1 MVTVTQKWY
10 VTLRHSKMYPH
21 TKFGIPTSKNIV
33 DMLWTRSGTD
43 RLTDRL
49 WTDSVITICLPKFL
63 WGHKNII
70 FWQSN
75 YQNQSCSSS
84 GILWLVY
91 NLKLL
96 CKTASIIRKYYTENQ
111 PTAQVRTQ
119 RGGTGGLDPP
129 WKITRC
135 WSVCGGEVDREDI

>member
-33 DMLWTRSGTD
+33 DMHWTRSGMD
-43 RLTDRL
+43 GLTDRL
-49 WTDSVITICLPKFL
+49 WRDSMITICLPLFL
-63 WGHKNII
+63 WWHKNII

-96 CKTASIIRKYYTENQ
+96 CKTTTHSTSADPE
-111 PTAQVRTQ
+111 
-119 RGGTGGLDPP
+119 GGTGGRDPP
-129 WKITRC
+129 WKIT
-135 WSVCGGEVDREDI
+135 SYMGFYRE